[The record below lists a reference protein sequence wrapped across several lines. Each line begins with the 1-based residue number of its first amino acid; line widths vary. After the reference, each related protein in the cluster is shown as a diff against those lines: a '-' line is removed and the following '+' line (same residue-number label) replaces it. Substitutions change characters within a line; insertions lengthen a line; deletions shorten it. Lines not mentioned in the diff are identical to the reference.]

1 MKVTTKQIDDY
12 MKKTRILFPYISK
25 AERRYLKKLRQT
37 IIEYVESEDSTFDN
51 VIETFGTPQEIV
63 NEYIMNNIDIDILYK
78 KLKIRKLL
86 MYFFIVFL
94 IATVIVSA
102 FKIYYYWDLYNKSQD
117 AIIQIEQTVI
127 Y

>member
-37 IIEYVESEDSTFDN
+37 IIEYVESEAPTFDN

-63 NEYIMNNIDIDILYK
+63 NEYIMNIDIDILYK
-78 KLKIRKLL
+78 RLKFRKTI
-86 MYFFIVFL
+86 FFTAL
-94 IATVIVSA
+94 IIIIAVVIVST
-102 FKIYYYWDLYNKSQD
+102 FKLYYYHDLYVKALDSIPLVEET
-117 AIIQIEQTVI
+117 II